1 MITDEQVR
9 HLAQLAKLKL
19 SDEEIAKF
27 APQLSEI
34 LGFFEMLQEVD
45 TSGVEETSQVT
56 GLTNVMKIDEIEV
69 DGNEDA
75 LLRCSPLQIENHS
88 VKVPRVI

>member
-9 HLAQLAKLKL
+9 HLAKLSKLKL
-19 SDEEIAKF
+19 SDDEIKKF
-27 APQLSEI
+27 TPQLGEI
-34 LGFFEMLQEVD
+34 LDFFKMLQEVD

-56 GLTNVMKIDEIEV
+56 GLENVTRKDEIEV

-75 LLRCSPLQIENHS
+75 LLRCSPHPIENHS
-88 VKVPRVI
+88 LKVPRII